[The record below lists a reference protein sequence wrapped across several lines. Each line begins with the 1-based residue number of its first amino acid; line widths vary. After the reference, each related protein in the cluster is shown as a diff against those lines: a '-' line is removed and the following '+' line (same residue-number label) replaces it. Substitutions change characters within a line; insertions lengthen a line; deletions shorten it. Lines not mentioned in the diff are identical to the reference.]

1 MQSQINVGIAGY
13 GIVGK
18 KRGECINKN
27 QHLNLVAVCDRNF
40 ESTGKFDDGVY
51 FYPEIGRAHV

>member
-1 MQSQINVGIAGY
+1 MQSQINVGISGY

-40 ESTGKFDDGVY
+40 ETAGKFDDGVY
-51 FYPEIGRAHV
+51 FYPDYND